1 MPTSQVPD
9 EDAAMRMFS
18 RKLRYLLANLCDLL
32 DFWFARM
39 KQRKA
44 SPRIAARHCNHAQ
57 VTASCPSE
65 VTIGLPTMI
74 FSFLFIMSDV
84 PLPSWLFSWKKH
96 THTHTYIYI
105 YIHWFPLEKLKVFM
119 LQRISWDWGKEPFL
133 AFSTELFFTLRGVP
147 PANACASRHTGNLKL
162 YALSLGLLPVTG
174 GTGFGRDSMVVG
186 NLELW
191 NLLLV

>member
-32 DFWFARM
+32 DCWFARM

-84 PLPSWLFSWKKH
+84 PLPAQLTFFLEK
-96 THTHTYIYI
+96 THTHIYI
-105 YIHWFPLEKLKVFM
+105 SIGFLLKNWKF
-119 LQRISWDWGKEPFL
+119 SCCKEFLGIGERNPFSQSQPNSSSPCGP
-133 AFSTELFFTLRGVP
+133 ST
-147 PANACASRHTGNLKL
+147 ACASRHTGNLKP
-162 YALSLGLLPVTG
+162 YALSFWLLPVTG

-191 NLLLV
+191 NLL